1 MLSEAETIASS
12 FCPPSITLLHTCAP
26 LVFLA
31 ARVISSVLEVVDKK
45 VTEFAPLFVIPS
57 A

>member
-1 MLSEAETIASS
+1 MLSEVETIASS
-12 FCPPSITLLHTCAP
+12 FCPPSIILLHARAP

-31 ARVISSVLEVVDKK
+31 VRVISSVLDAVDKK

-57 A
+57 D